1 MRNFNTGVNVN
12 LWKCILWV
20 ENGFWNEMIKHFH
33 SSHWCRFGKQ
43 EEETNSHLSKF
54 RKVQH
59 ELEEAE
65 EHAAIAESQV
75 NKLRA
80 KSRDSGNVI

>member
-1 MRNFNTGVNVN
+1 MRNFNAGVN
-12 LWKCILWV
+12 LGKGILWV
-20 ENGFWNEMIKHFH
+20 ESGFWNEMIKHFH
-33 SSHWCRFGKQ
+33 SSHWCPFGKQ
-43 EEETNSHLSKF
+43 EEQTNSHLSKF
-54 RKVQH
+54 RKVH

-65 EHAAIAESQV
+65 EHDAIAESQV

>member
-1 MRNFNTGVNVN
+1 MIETA
-12 LWKCILWV
+12 ILYSVV
-20 ENGFWNEMIKHFH
+20 ESGFWNEMIKHFH
-33 SSHWCRFGKQ
+33 SSHWCPFGKQ
-43 EEETNSHLSKF
+43 EEQTNSHLSKF

-65 EHAAIAESQV
+65 EHAAIAEFQV